1 MFNNKL
7 PSPRKSHVKNNLNE
21 FIKVAYH
28 AIYVLRKYE
37 ENVVPLCYELVI
49 FPLLNTMGASVAM

>member
-7 PSPRKSHVKNNLNE
+7 PSPRKSGAKNILTK
-21 FIKVAYH
+21 FIKVAYRV
-28 AIYVLRKYE
+28 IYVLRKYE

-49 FPLLNTMGASVAM
+49 FPTSKYNGCFL